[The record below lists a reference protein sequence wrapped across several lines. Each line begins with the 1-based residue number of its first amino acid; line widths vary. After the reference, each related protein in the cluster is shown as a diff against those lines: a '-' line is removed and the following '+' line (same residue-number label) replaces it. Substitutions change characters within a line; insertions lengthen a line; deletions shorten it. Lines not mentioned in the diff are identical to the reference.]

1 MFCIAAFI
9 VLLFMAAVSAK
20 YRRYLSK
27 AWHCTFRRVTF
38 RPCDISFKDEVKGR
52 LLARVAVRKPK
63 MVKAASIGLEIAAF
77 LVIVLTVWSLYVV
90 VKSGLNLYVY
100 GTCNPSNAASCS
112 LGAEACSIEEV
123 KPSFV
128 DSAKSFKLHEWFGSE
143 FSDFGKTITS
153 VPARARD
160 WKAADYQPAN
170 ASYSKPYDAS
180 KPIAVEIIDPGC
192 LYCQQLYRNIKQAA
206 FDNRYNLTYIAYPIP
221 DSTQPSG
228 YKFSNS
234 KLIVS
239 YLEAIRLQPPKQA
252 NEGDQAVDWRILDRL
267 FVGTTDSGANWQ
279 TVINTSYSNNQTTAL
294 LHEWLAEF
302 GYSEGEI
309 DSLQVL
315 AASDQVASIMADNE
329 RLVRDE
335 IKTVKIPTI
344 IYDGRRHDGVVKAE
358 DL

>member
-20 YRRYLSK
+20 YRRYLGK

-123 KPSFV
+123 KPSFIE
-128 DSAKSFKLHEWFGSE
+128 SAKSFKLHEWFGNE
-143 FSDFGKTITS
+143 FKSFGGTIVAIPT
-153 VPARARD
+153 RAQN
-160 WKAADYQPAN
+160 WKAQEYLPEN
-170 ASYSKPYDAS
+170 VTYLGGYDAS
-180 KPIAVEIIDPGC
+180 KPTAVEVIDPGC
-192 LYCQQLYRNIKQAA
+192 LYCQQLFRNIETADFAQ
-206 FDNRYNLTYIAYPIP
+206 RYNLAYIAYPIP
-221 DSTQPSG
+221 DSTTSSG
-228 YKFSNS
+228 YKFPHSQ
-234 KLIVS
+234 LVVQ
-239 YLEAIRLQPPKQA
+239 YLEAIRMKPL
-252 NEGDQAVDWRILDRL
+252 EGAQNPVDWQLLERI
-267 FVGTTDSGANWQ
+267 FVGVDAQGLAYQAQFNSSLNRAQVTTLLDS
-279 TVINTSYSNNQTTAL
+279 
-294 LHEWLAEF
+294 WLEEF
-302 GYSEGEI
+302 GYSEQQVREI
-309 DSLQVL
+309 KQL
-315 AASDQVASIMADNE
+315 AGSDQVAAVMQGNE
-329 RLVRDE
+329 AIVKNR

>member
-123 KPSFV
+123 KPSFI
-128 DSAKSFKLHEWFGSE
+128 DSAKSFKLRRYL
-143 FSDFGKTITS
+143 
-153 VPARARD
+153 PALATGRLPIISRSMQATVSRMM
-160 WKAADYQPAN
+160 PAGRLL
-170 ASYSKPYDAS
+170 SRSS
-180 KPIAVEIIDPGC
+180 IRVV
-192 LYCQQLYRNIKQAA
+192 
-206 FDNRYNLTYIAYPIP
+206 
-221 DSTQPSG
+221 S
-228 YKFSNS
+228 
-234 KLIVS
+234 IVS
-239 YLEAIRLQPPKQA
+239 SSTAISSRQLSTIA
-252 NEGDQAVDWRILDRL
+252 
-267 FVGTTDSGANWQ
+267 TT
-279 TVINTSYSNNQTTAL
+279 
-294 LHEWLAEF
+294 
-302 GYSEGEI
+302 
-309 DSLQVL
+309 
-315 AASDQVASIMADNE
+315 
-329 RLVRDE
+329 
-335 IKTVKIPTI
+335 
-344 IYDGRRHDGVVKAE
+344 
-358 DL
+358 